1 MAAAAKVE
9 LPLNQDKTAAV
20 LAELRRPADLKELRT
35 SQRLTA
41 DHPTEQTSGMSVFS
55 QVALSE
61 VLVRAHIA
69 KPRLLNACHVSAH
82 SIPERKQSLR

>member
-1 MAAAAKVE
+1 MATAAKVE

-20 LAELRRPADLKELRT
+20 LAELRRPTDAKELRS
-35 SQRLTA
+35 SQRSIA
-41 DHPTEQTSGMSVFS
+41 DHPTEQSSGMSVFS

-69 KPRLLNACHVSAH
+69 KSRLLTVCHVCAH
-82 SIPERKQSLR
+82 SIPERKHSSC